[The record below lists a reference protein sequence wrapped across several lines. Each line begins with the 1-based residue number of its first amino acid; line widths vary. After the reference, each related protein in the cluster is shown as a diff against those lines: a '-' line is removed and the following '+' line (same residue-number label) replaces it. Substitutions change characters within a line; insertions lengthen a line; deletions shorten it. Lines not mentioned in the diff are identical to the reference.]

1 MTRKNSGPSD
11 LNSHAPSPSLRDR
24 LVRLLGDAI
33 HFFSYHLI
41 LRRRTTWTT
50 RAAGMQFKVRPTVFH
65 PRYFISSQRFAEF
78 IAALDLA
85 GKQVIDVGTG
95 AGILAIAAARA
106 GAAGVIATD
115 INPNATLS
123 VSENA
128 RLNAVG
134 GRVSAVCMD
143 LLSGLA
149 ATPSFD
155 MIVAN
160 LPKHTQVPRDV
171 ADRGWTGGP
180 DHRDITALFEQAYAR
195 LKPDGQLYVMMSSHS
210 NLGVIEN
217 AIKRAGFRFRI
228 AKSFPIFIDAFVLY
242 ECIRQDG
249 QGFIGPPAQS

>member
-1 MTRKNSGPSD
+1 MMTEKTDGRRD
-11 LNSHAPSPSLRDR
+11 LNGHASSGSLRNR
-24 LVRLLGDAI
+24 FVRLLGDVI

-41 LRRRTTWTT
+41 LRRRTTWVT
-50 RAAGMQFKVRPTVFH
+50 RAAGMQFRVRPTVFH

-78 IAALDLA
+78 IATLNLM

-115 INPNATLS
+115 INPSATLS
-123 VSENA
+123 VPENA
-128 RLNAVG
+128 RLNGVGG

-143 LLSGLA
+143 LLSALN

-155 MIVAN
+155 VIVAN

-180 DHRDITALFEQAYAR
+180 DHRDIIPLFEQAYAR
-195 LKPDGQLYVMMSSHS
+195 LKPNGQLYVMLSSHS
-210 NLGVIEN
+210 NLSVIEN
-217 AIKRAGFRFRI
+217 AIRRAGFGLRI
-228 AKSFPIFIDAFVLY
+228 AKNFPIFIDAFVLY
-242 ECIRQDG
+242 ECSR
-249 QGFIGPPAQS
+249 